1 MRNNTIRS
9 ITTKRAIADLR
20 RSSPNVSEFE
30 NILCNKFDKVLTK
43 SASDSLEGF
52 EDDSV
57 LFYSVK
63 LLLVLLLI
71 LSFLWVSDNNGLVL
85 WVRCNVMAI
94 INNI

>member
-1 MRNNTIRS
+1 MRHNTIRS

-20 RSSPNVSEFE
+20 RSSPNVSEIE

-71 LSFLWVSDNNGLVL
+71 LSFL
-85 WVRCNVMAI
+85 
-94 INNI
+94 